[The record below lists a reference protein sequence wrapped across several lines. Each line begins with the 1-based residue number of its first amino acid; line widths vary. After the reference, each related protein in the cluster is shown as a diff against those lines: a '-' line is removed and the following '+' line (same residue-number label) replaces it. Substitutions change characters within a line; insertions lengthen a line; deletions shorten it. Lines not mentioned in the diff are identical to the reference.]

1 MNNNNNINKLFK
13 VDQRYNPMLNVVGG
27 SEQPSYRRQ
36 VENMLTAWTQQHQQ
50 RVVNEEANKQA
61 PQRRNDNTFDQIMD
75 EHLANEVQQLE
86 TANVCKGKAIEPT
99 VCSKKIT
106 PSRQ

>member
-1 MNNNNNINKLFK
+1 MNNNNNKLFK
-13 VDQRYNPMLNVVGG
+13 VDQCYNPMLNAVGG

-36 VENMLTAWTQQHQQ
+36 VENMLTVWTQQHQQ
-50 RVVNEEANKQA
+50 RIVNEEKSKQA
-61 PQRRNDNTFDQIMD
+61 PQRRNGDTFDQIMD
-75 EHLANEVQQLE
+75 EHLAHQLQQLDM
-86 TANVCKGKAIEPT
+86 ADVCKGKAIEPT